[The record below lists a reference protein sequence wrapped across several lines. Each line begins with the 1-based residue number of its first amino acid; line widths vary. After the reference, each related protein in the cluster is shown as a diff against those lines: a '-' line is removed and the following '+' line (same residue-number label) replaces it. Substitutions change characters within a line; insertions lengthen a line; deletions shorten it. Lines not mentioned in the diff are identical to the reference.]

1 MMIIHDGFD
10 NDLGERAMRQ
20 AGIGDSD
27 HHEDDH
33 DQAYQDDHG
42 HFNDYDHAHFDYY
55 S

>member
-1 MMIIHDGFD
+1 MIIHDGLE
-10 NDLGERAMRQ
+10 NDLGERVMRQ
-20 AGIGDSD
+20 AGIGDCD

-33 DQAYQDDHG
+33 DQAYHDDLD

>member
-1 MMIIHDGFD
+1 MIIHDGFD

-33 DQAYQDDHG
+33 DY
-42 HFNDYDHAHFDYY
+42 NHAHFDFY

>member
-1 MMIIHDGFD
+1 MIIHDGFD
-10 NDLGERAMRQ
+10 NDLGECVMRQ

-33 DQAYQDDHG
+33 D